1 MENLFGSIVVKL
13 HCCCNQRLQTNSVDK
28 WPFVNSAFRMTG
40 NWRPSEVYFD
50 YYKTEKNQSVSIT
63 NIWQV
68 LFKCHYKY
76 HVNSIVE
83 GAVVFCEPCFNVDV
97 FLLSTTKRFFSI
109 FNWNTVWYCQ
119 NTAMNVLNNSRNIMS
134 FKMNFLETNQIKFIS
149 LHKLLSSLD
158 LVRRP
163 KICWHGQGQRY

>member
-1 MENLFGSIVVKL
+1 MENVFGFMVVKL

-28 WPFVNSAFRMTG
+28 WPFVNSVFPMTG

-50 YYKTEKNQSVSIT
+50 DYKTEKNQSVSIT

-76 HVNSIVE
+76 HVNSIIE
-83 GAVVFCEPCFNVDV
+83 GAVVFCEPCFNVNI

-119 NTAMNVLNNSRNIMS
+119 NTAMNVLNNGLSNR
-134 FKMNFLETNQIKFIS
+134 KFS
-149 LHKLLSSLD
+149 NKSN
-158 LVRRP
+158 
-163 KICWHGQGQRY
+163 KIHSTT